1 MCALSI
7 RAKIS
12 FLGWHWTA

>member
-1 MCALSI
+1 MANVLRIHFRGI

-12 FLGWHWTA
+12 FA